1 MNGARINMPQSYLA
15 GLDPILTIKF
25 YDFKYMIF
33 HIYGDMTED
42 FDKHS
47 KCMYESEDIL
57 YEDLC

>member
-1 MNGARINMPQSYLA
+1 MPQSYLA
-15 GLDPILTIKF
+15 GLDLILTIKF

-33 HIYGDMTED
+33 HIYGDVTED

-57 YEDLC
+57 FEDLC